1 MEAPGYT
8 CFYEMQCACFRKC
21 QVYPSEVSDKYRIL
35 EYFNQAL
42 YLIEG
47 IIRIL
52 CPRRVLGC
60 HRVLGLYR
68 VLGPHRVVDSYRA
81 FSLGSSQSPGPR
93 FSVI

>member
-1 MEAPGYT
+1 MWKLLVILV
-8 CFYEMQCACFRKC
+8 FIKC
-21 QVYPSEVSDKYRIL
+21 NVLGLVSDKYRIKVSDKYRIL

-47 IIRIL
+47 IIRVL

-60 HRVLGLYR
+60 HRFLGLYR
-68 VLGPHRVVDSYRA
+68 FLGPHKVVDSYRA